1 MRIDELFEKYPENII
16 GFRVNK
22 NNKIVDFWLNNT
34 WEVLKPKNGGII
46 IKKQKESESGNLT
59 YYIVYSENQDFGV
72 LYDTVTEI
80 IEHNLDIERKQ
91 QLFKDK
97 LSELKTLFTTLSY
110 EELKAIQ
117 FETPYSLRS
126 QETFVDDNDE
136 VSPESVVEPTEETPV
151 EETAEANNE

>member
-22 NNKIVDFWLNNT
+22 NTKIVDFWLNNT
-34 WEVLKPKNGGII
+34 WEVLKPKNGIV
-46 IKKQKESESGNLT
+46 IKKQKESESGSLT

-151 EETAEANNE
+151 EETTEANNE